1 MSAPTSV
8 ADDRSRLRGSDALR
22 VSIVGLK
29 TRTSRAILSALGITI
44 GIASMVAVLGLSES
58 SKSDLIASL
67 DRLGT
72 NLLVVEAG
80 SGIGFGSGTL
90 TEDAEAMVSRIGP
103 VETVAAVGSVGVNV
117 YRTDLVPST
126 RSGGLS
132 VKTVSPALL
141 DTLGGSL
148 AEGRFLESATG
159 HLPVVVVGAVAAD
172 RLGIADVEGGAQL
185 WVGGEWFGVIGV
197 LDPLEL
203 APELD
208 RSVLIGS
215 EVAADLF
222 EFDGIPASLY
232 IRAHPDA
239 IDDVINVL
247 PATADPENPDQIQ
260 VARPTDALEARAAAE
275 GAFTALFLGLGLVA
289 LVVGGVGVANVMV
302 ISVLER
308 RGEIGLRRALG
319 ATRRHVAVQFVG
331 EALILATAGG
341 FAGVAVG
348 AGVTA
353 AYASSRGWATLIPPI
368 AIWGGLAASLLIG
381 MIAGLYPARRAA
393 RMSPT
398 EALRTG

>member
-1 MSAPTSV
+1 
-8 ADDRSRLRGSDALR
+8 
-22 VSIVGLK
+22 
-29 TRTSRAILSALGITI
+29 
-44 GIASMVAVLGLSES
+44 
-58 SKSDLIASL
+58 
-67 DRLGT
+67 
-72 NLLVVEAG
+72 
-80 SGIGFGSGTL
+80 
-90 TEDAEAMVSRIGP
+90 
-103 VETVAAVGSVGVNV
+103 
-117 YRTDLVPST
+117 
-126 RSGGLS
+126 LS
-132 VKTVSPALL
+132 VKTASPALL
-141 DTLGGSL
+141 ETLGGSL
-148 AEGRFLESATG
+148 AEGRFLNAATDG
-159 HLPVVVVGAVAAD
+159 LPVVVVGDVAAD
-172 RLGIADVEGGAQL
+172 RLGISAVAGGAQL
-185 WVGGEWFGVIGV
+185 WIGGEWFGVVGV

-247 PATADPENPDQIQ
+247 PATADPENPDQVQ

-319 ATRRHVAVQFVG
+319 ATRRHVAIQFVG

>member
-1 MSAPTSV
+1 MIE
-8 ADDRSRLRGSDALR
+8 RSQLLGSDAVR
-22 VSIVGLK
+22 VSLVGLK

-80 SGIGFGSGTL
+80 GGIGFGSGTL
-90 TEDAEAMVSRIGP
+90 TETAETMVSRIGP
-103 VETVAAVGSVGVNV
+103 VETVAAVGSAGVNV

-132 VKTVSPALL
+132 VTATSPSLL
-141 DTLGGSL
+141 DTLGGTLS
-148 AEGRFLESATG
+148 EGRFLDEGTSD
-159 HLPVVVVGAVAAD
+159 LPVAVVGAVAAD
-172 RLGIADVEGGAQL
+172 RLGIGEVSGAAQI
-185 WVGGEWFGVIGV
+185 WVGGHWFGVVGI

-208 RSVLIGS
+208 RSVLIGTG
-215 EVAADLF
+215 VAADLF
-222 EFDGIPASLY
+222 EYDGIPQSLY
-232 IRAHPDA
+232 IRSNPDA
-239 IDDVINVL
+239 IDAVIEVL
-247 PATADPENPDQIQ
+247 PATADPENPDQVQ

-331 EALILATAGG
+331 EALLLAIAGG
-341 FAGVAVG
+341 FAGVGVG

-353 AYASSRGWATLIPPI
+353 AYSSARGWTTLIPTI
-368 AIWGGLAASLLIG
+368 AIWGGLSASVLIG
-381 MIAGLYPARRAA
+381 VIAGLYPARRAA
-393 RMSPT
+393 RMAPT
-398 EALRTG
+398 EALRSA